1 MESPCTFHCGNNDG
15 VDDEVVND
23 DEKGKKDN
31 DGDDDEQRMRG
42 SDKNGSGNQ
51 CRVPAT
57 KHFLEKLP
65 QKDKIGPRATFLAF
79 PNLFFFPLTNHS
91 QQSSHMSCISV
102 YFCIMTPC
110 YFYICVFVY
119 LYVERRDPVKGVD
132 YTKAGGGGGSRAL

>member
-57 KHFLEKLP
+57 KHFLEKLS
-65 QKDKIGPRATFLAF
+65 QKDKIGPRAKFLAF
-79 PNLFFFPLTNHS
+79 PNLFFSFPSPIIHNKVHICLVFL
-91 QQSSHMSCISV
+91 CISV
-102 YFCIMTPC
+102 SCP
-110 YFYICVFVY
+110 
-119 LYVERRDPVKGVD
+119 
-132 YTKAGGGGGSRAL
+132 

>member
-1 MESPCTFHCGNNDG
+1 MESPCTFHRGNNDG

-79 PNLFFFPLTNHS
+79 PNLFFLSPH
-91 QQSSHMSCISV
+91 QSFTTKFTYV
-102 YFCIMTPC
+102 LYFCVFLYHVHDSLLFLYLC
-110 YFYICVFVY
+110 ICVFVC
-119 LYVERRDPVKGVD
+119 
-132 YTKAGGGGGSRAL
+132 